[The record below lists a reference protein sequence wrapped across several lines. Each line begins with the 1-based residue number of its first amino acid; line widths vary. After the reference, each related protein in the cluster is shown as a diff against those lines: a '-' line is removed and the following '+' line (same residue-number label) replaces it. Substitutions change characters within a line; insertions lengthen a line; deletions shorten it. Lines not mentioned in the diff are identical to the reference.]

1 MSMRME
7 FTCIPRDAK
16 CVIESSSVWYDVFRF
31 TRDHLVYEMIHSNPV
46 QTKAIAASKKTNKV
60 DAHMLADR
68 FWQMVYTWNLKIPHN
83 RVKSDRFYS
92 SWVRP
97 NIASW
102 VWPVNTKGA
111 ACIWQLF
118 WESHKPIH
126 KRGSLTIRQTLLYC
140 YRHTCLFR
148 NSMVFHRSA
157 QVARQDC
164 HHFGSGI
171 VEQVWQNETV
181 PCE

>member
-1 MSMRME
+1 MKHPVQQKIKNTVMSMRME

-83 RVKSDRFYS
+83 RVKSDRFHS
-92 SWVRP
+92 SGVRP
-97 NIASW
+97 SS
-102 VWPVNTKGA
+102 KL
-111 ACIWQLF
+111 Q
-118 WESHKPIH
+118 
-126 KRGSLTIRQTLLYC
+126 
-140 YRHTCLFR
+140 
-148 NSMVFHRSA
+148 
-157 QVARQDC
+157 
-164 HHFGSGI
+164 
-171 VEQVWQNETV
+171 
-181 PCE
+181 